1 MPTKKAQATRG
12 PRRAPATAN
21 RAANQRADAQ
31 RNRAKIL
38 AATVTVIR
46 KNPDAS
52 VADIAA
58 EAGVG
63 RMTLYG
69 HFQTRAELIEAA
81 LVDSLERGEEVLS
94 GVPLDGDPVEA
105 FQRLV
110 ASSWVLVDQSRA
122 LLAAAQKELPAA
134 RIREM
139 HESAEARMR
148 GLLLRGQREGA
159 FRVDLPVSWLLTTT
173 HLVMNG
179 AAEEVRTGRLDAD
192 DAPWFIDAIL
202 IPAFTYTGAEAR
214 DA

>member
-1 MPTKKAQATRG
+1 MPTKKGTASGGTR
-12 PRRAPATAN
+12 RTPATGS

-38 AATVTVIR
+38 AGTVTAISR
-46 KNPDAS
+46 NPDAS

-63 RMTLYG
+63 RVTLYG
-69 HFQTRAELIEAA
+69 HFQNRAELIEAA
-81 LVDSLERGEEVLS
+81 LMDSLERGEDVLS
-94 GVPLDGDPVEA
+94 EVPLDGEAAAA

-134 RIREM
+134 RIREL
-139 HESAEARMR
+139 HENAEARMR

-173 HLVMNG
+173 HVVMNG
-179 AAEEVRTGRLDAD
+179 ASEEVRIGRLDPE
-192 DAPWFIDAIL
+192 DAPRFIDAIL
-202 IPAFTYTGAEAR
+202 LPAFTQKR
-214 DA
+214 DR

>member
-12 PRRAPATAN
+12 TRRTPATAN

-31 RNRAKIL
+31 RNRARIL
-38 AATVTVIR
+38 AATVTAIR

-81 LVDSLERGEEVLS
+81 LVDSLEQGEEVLE
-94 GVPLDGDPVEA
+94 GVPLDGDPAEA

-173 HLVMNG
+173 HVVMNG
-179 AAEEVRTGRLDAD
+179 AAEEVRTGRLDPD

-202 IPAFTYTGAEAR
+202 LPAFTQDPTEAGE
-214 DA
+214 A